1 MPAIGR
7 WGMVVGAYGASYARA
22 EGGLAA
28 PFLAHLSARHVLGAT
43 IVVLCLMVW
52 SFGAA
57 SALVALL
64 FGGLFSRV
72 ATAFYRHFLGG
83 ITGDTLGATNEL
95 IEVSFVLFMPLLLT
109 WS

>member
-1 MPAIGR
+1 
-7 WGMVVGAYGASYARA
+7 MVVGAYGASYARA

-28 PFLAHLSARHVLGAT
+28 PFLLHLSARHLLAAT
-43 IVVLCLMVW
+43 VFVVCLMIW

-57 SALVALL
+57 AALAALCVA
-64 FGGLFSRV
+64 GLFSRL
-72 ATAFYRHFLGG
+72 TTIFCRRCFGG

-95 IEVSFVLFMPLLLT
+95 VEVSFLLLLPLLVA

>member
-1 MPAIGR
+1 
-7 WGMVVGAYGASYARA
+7 
-22 EGGLAA
+22 
-28 PFLAHLSARHVLGAT
+28 
-43 IVVLCLMVW
+43 VVLCLMVW

-95 IEVSFVLFMPLLLT
+95 IEVSFVLFMPLLVT

>member
-1 MPAIGR
+1 
-7 WGMVVGAYGASYARA
+7 
-22 EGGLAA
+22 
-28 PFLAHLSARHVLGAT
+28 
-43 IVVLCLMVW
+43 
-52 SFGAA
+52 
-57 SALVALL
+57 L

-95 IEVSFVLFMPLLLT
+95 IEVSFVLFMPLLVT

>member
-1 MPAIGR
+1 
-7 WGMVVGAYGASYARA
+7 MVVGAYGASYARA

-43 IVVLCLMVW
+43 LVVLCLMVW

-57 SALVALL
+57 PALAVLL

-72 ATAFYRHFLGG
+72 TTFFYHHFLGG

-95 IEVSFVLFMPLLLT
+95 MEVSFVLFMPLLLT